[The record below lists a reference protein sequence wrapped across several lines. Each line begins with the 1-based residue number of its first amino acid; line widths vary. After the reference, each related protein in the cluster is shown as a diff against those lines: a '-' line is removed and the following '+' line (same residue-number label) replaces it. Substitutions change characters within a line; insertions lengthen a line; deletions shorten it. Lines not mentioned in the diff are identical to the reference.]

1 MKKGRDGLLLRF
13 KGVLQKVFGG
23 RIKERALKKVEPGIK
38 PYVNRIISDAILLN
52 EIPSPTYNEEL
63 RVNFITK
70 RLNDF
75 GISNI
80 IVDEA
85 GNVAALFPAS
95 RPNDEYVLLFA
106 DIENEQYSPM
116 DSLVSLTG
124 ERAVGNGIADNS
136 IGAAALLVL
145 AEYIQKNNLQ
155 YDRNLLFLFTNLTAR
170 DSNFA
175 ALQGFIERW
184 RGKISS
190 ALYVVGLHLGH
201 IESKPMGNCKLIVK
215 VKTEE
220 RFPYEGANS
229 NSAISILS
237 NIAFQLGSIK
247 WDDENRTTLNVAR
260 ILAGIGY
267 GYYPSEGLMELE
279 IYSGDM
285 NALEMSRRA
294 VCATINK
301 IAHDTGASIE
311 VNINSFIPV
320 GNAELNAF
328 LVEKLAGVHNELRIK
343 SKFVSMPDKTAIIN
357 SFGIPAVS
365 IGITTGKK
373 TFDEE
378 YVNLVPIEIGFNQL
392 VKMLEKI
399 AMEETVVEK

>member
-1 MKKGRDGLLLRF
+1 MQQGKEGFLLRV
-13 KGVLQKVFGG
+13 KGMLKKVFRG

-52 EIPSPTYNEEL
+52 EIPSPTHNEEL

-75 GISNI
+75 GISNV

-95 RPNDEYVLLFA
+95 RPTDEYVLLFA
-106 DIENEQYSPM
+106 DIENEQYSPL

-145 AEYIQKNNLQ
+145 AEYVQKNNLQ

-175 ALQGFIERW
+175 ALQGFIEGW

-190 ALYVVGLHLGH
+190 ALYVVALQLGR
-201 IESKPMGNCKLIVK
+201 IESRPMGNCKITVK

-301 IAHDTGASIE
+301 IAHDTGASVE
-311 VNINSFIPV
+311 VSINSFIPV

-328 LVEKLAGVHNELRIK
+328 LVEKLSSVHNELRIK
-343 SKFVSMPDKTAIIN
+343 SKFVSMPDKTAILN
-357 SFGIPAVS
+357 SFGIPAIS

-378 YVNLVPIEIGFNQL
+378 YANLVPIEIGFNQL
-392 VKMLEKI
+392 VKMLDKI
-399 AMEETVVEK
+399 AMEEIMVGK

>member
-1 MKKGRDGLLLRF
+1 MEQGKGGLLLRV
-13 KGVLQKVFGG
+13 KGLLRKVFRG

-52 EIPSPTYNEEL
+52 EIPSPTYKEEL
-63 RVNFITK
+63 RVNFITR

-80 IVDEA
+80 IIDDA
-85 GNVAALFPAS
+85 GNVAVLFPAS
-95 RPNDEYVLLFA
+95 KPTDEYVLLFA
-106 DIENEQYSPM
+106 DIENEQYSPLY
-116 DSLVSLTG
+116 SLVSLTR
-124 ERAVGNGIADNS
+124 ERAIGNGVADNS

-145 AEYIQKNNLQ
+145 AEYVQKNNLQ
-155 YDRNLLFLFTNLTAR
+155 YDRNLLFLFTNLTPMS
-170 DSNFA
+170 SNFA
-175 ALQGFIERW
+175 AFHGFIEGW

-190 ALYVVGLHLGH
+190 ALYIVGLQLGQ
-201 IESKPMGNCKLIVK
+201 IESRPMGNCKLTVK

-220 RFPYEGANS
+220 RSPYEGGNS

-247 WDDENRTTLNVAR
+247 WDDENRTNLNVAR
-260 ILAGIGY
+260 IVAGIGY
-267 GYYPSEGLMELE
+267 GFYPSEGVMELE

-285 NALEMSRRA
+285 NILEMSRRV

-301 IAHDTGASIE
+301 IAHDTGASVE

-328 LVEKLAGVHNELRIK
+328 LVEKLVSVHNELRIK
-343 SKFVSMPDKTAIIN
+343 SKFVSMPDKTAILN
-357 SFGIPAVS
+357 SFGIPAIS

-373 TFDEE
+373 TFNEE
-378 YVNLVPIEIGFNQL
+378 YIDLIPIEIGFNQL
-392 VKMLEKI
+392 VKMLGKI
-399 AMEETVVEK
+399 AMEEFMG